1 MHVALMKGWLES
13 WTGTGNPWPAAR
25 PDRRGSRVHPAFV
38 VHYYPQSE
46 RQAILLFM
54 RERQRPQ
61 RGPVHYHA
69 GAFPPGTD
77 SFDWQVLLPHLGP
90 AAAAVARY
98 DAILQAMPDPGV
110 LLSPLATREAVL
122 SSRIEGT
129 RATMAEVLEFEAGA
143 VAGSPERRED
153 IHEILNCRGAMYEVE
168 QMLETLPVS
177 RRVICRAHE
186 VLLDSVRGAWKS
198 PGEYRRVPNWIG
210 PPGRGIEEA
219 RFVPPAA
226 HEIPDAMSRWERY
239 ANASA
244 ADVPDRLVQL
254 AVLHA
259 EFEALHPFLD
269 GNGRVGRMLIPLVLW
284 QWEMTERPYFYV
296 SGFLEA
302 HRSEYYDSL
311 LSVSRDREWTRWT
324 LFFLK
329 AVRAQAE
336 ENLVKARGI
345 LGLYDEL
352 KTGIPRMTR
361 SRYATPALDWLFRRP
376 VFSSTDF
383 VRGGGIPGSTA
394 RRFLTVLRT
403 NGVLKELVPSAGRRA
418 ALWVFPDLLNLAE
431 GRKVF

>member
-1 MHVALMKGWLES
+1 M
-13 WTGTGNPWPAAR
+13 R
-25 PDRRGSRVHPAFV
+25 DR
-38 VHYYPQSE
+38 QN
-46 RQAILLFM
+46 
-54 RERQRPQ
+54 PQ
-61 RGPVHYHA
+61 RGPVQYHA
-69 GAFPPGTD
+69 GAFPPGAD
-77 SFDWQVLLPHLGP
+77 SFDWQVLLPHVGP

-98 DAILQAMPDPGV
+98 DGILQAMPNSGV
-110 LLSPLATREAVL
+110 LLSPLSTQEAVL

-129 RATMAEVLEFEAGA
+129 QATMAEVLEFEAGA
-143 VAGSPERRED
+143 DAKSPERRED
-153 IHEILNCRGAMYEVE
+153 IHEILNYRRAMYKAE

-177 RRVICRAHE
+177 RRIICRAHE
-186 VLLDSVRGAWKS
+186 VLLDSVRGAGKS

-219 RFVPPAA
+219 RFLPPTAA
-226 HEIPDAMSRWERY
+226 EIPDAMSRWERY

-269 GNGRVGRMLIPLVLW
+269 GNGRVGRMLIPLMLW
-284 QWEMTERPYFYV
+284 QWDMIERPHFYV

-311 LSVSRDREWTRWT
+311 LSVSRDREWTTWT
-324 LFFLK
+324 LFFMK

-336 ENLVKARGI
+336 ENLAKARGI

-352 KTGIPRMTR
+352 KTSIPQMTR

-376 VFSSTDF
+376 IFSSTNF
-383 VRGGGIPGSTA
+383 VRGGDIPGPTA

-403 NGVLKELVPSAGRRA
+403 NGVLKVLVPSAGRRA

>member
-1 MHVALMKGWLES
+1 MSDTQG
-13 WTGTGNPWPAAR
+13 
-25 PDRRGSRVHPAFV
+25 
-38 VHYYPQSE
+38 
-46 RQAILLFM
+46 
-54 RERQRPQ
+54 PQ
-61 RGPVHYHA
+61 RSPVHYHA
-69 GAFPPGTD
+69 GAFPPVADG
-77 SFDWQVLLPHLGP
+77 FDWHVLLPHIGP
-90 AAAAVARY
+90 ATAAVARY
-98 DAILQAMPDPGV
+98 DGILQAMPNSGV
-110 LLSPLATREAVL
+110 LLSPLSTREAVL

-129 RATMAEVLEFEAGA
+129 QASMTEVLEFEAGVDA
-143 VAGSPERRED
+143 ESPERRED
-153 IHEILNCRGAMYEVE
+153 IHEILNYRRAMHEAE
-168 QMLETLPVS
+168 HMLETFPMS

-186 VLLDSVRGAWKS
+186 VLLDSVRGAGKS

-226 HEIPDAMSRWERY
+226 PEIPDAMSRWERY

-244 ADVPDRLVQL
+244 GDVPDRLVQL

-269 GNGRVGRMLIPLVLW
+269 GNGRVGRMLIPLMLW
-284 QWEMTERPYFYV
+284 QWGMVERPHFYV

-302 HRSEYYDSL
+302 HRSDYYESL
-311 LSVSRDREWTRWT
+311 LSVSRDRDWTTWT
-324 LFFLK
+324 LFFMQ

-345 LGLYDEL
+345 LGLYDDL
-352 KTGIPRMTR
+352 KTRIPRMTR
-361 SRYATPALDWLFRRP
+361 SRYATSALDWLFRRP

-383 VRGGGIPGSTA
+383 VRSADIPGPTA

-403 NGVLKELVPSAGRRA
+403 NDVLKELVPSAGRRA

>member
-1 MHVALMKGWLES
+1 MS
-13 WTGTGNPWPAAR
+13 
-25 PDRRGSRVHPAFV
+25 DRQS
-38 VHYYPQSE
+38 PQ
-46 RQAILLFM
+46 
-54 RERQRPQ
+54 P
-61 RGPVHYHA
+61 GPVRYHA
-69 GAFPPGTD
+69 GAFPPRTD
-77 SFDWQVLLPHLGP
+77 SFDWQVLLPHIGP
-90 AAAAVARY
+90 ASAAVARY
-98 DAILQAMPDPGV
+98 DGILQAMPNSGV
-110 LLSPLATREAVL
+110 LLSPLSTQEAVL

-129 RATMAEVLEFEAGA
+129 QASMTEVLEFEAGA
-143 VAGSPERRED
+143 AAESPERRED
-153 IHEILNCRGAMYEVE
+153 IHEILNYRRAMQEAE
-168 QMLETLPVS
+168 RMLETLPVS

-186 VLLDSVRGAWKS
+186 VLLDSVRGAGKS

-226 HEIPDAMSRWERY
+226 REIPDAMSKWERY

-244 ADVPDRLVQL
+244 GDVPDRLVQL

-269 GNGRVGRMLIPLVLW
+269 GNGRVGRMLIPLLLW
-284 QWEMTERPYFYV
+284 QWDMVERPHFYV

-302 HRSEYYDSL
+302 HRSDYYESL
-311 LSVSRDREWTRWT
+311 LSVSRDRDWTTWT
-324 LFFLK
+324 LFFMK

-336 ENLVKARGI
+336 ENLAKARGI
-345 LGLYDEL
+345 LGLYDDL
-352 KTGIPRMTR
+352 KTSIPKMTR

-383 VRGGGIPGSTA
+383 VRSADIPGPTA
-394 RRFLTVLRT
+394 RRFLAVLRT

-431 GRKVF
+431 GREVF

>member
-1 MHVALMKGWLES
+1 MS
-13 WTGTGNPWPAAR
+13 DTQ
-25 PDRRGSRVHPAFV
+25 S
-38 VHYYPQSE
+38 PQ
-46 RQAILLFM
+46 L
-54 RERQRPQ
+54 
-61 RGPVHYHA
+61 GPVHYHA
-69 GAFPPGTD
+69 GAFPPRAD
-77 SFDWQVLLPHLGP
+77 SFDWHVLLPHVGP

-98 DAILQAMPDPGV
+98 DGILQAMPNSGV
-110 LLSPLATREAVL
+110 LLSPLSTQEAVL

-129 RATMAEVLEFEAGA
+129 QASMTEVLEFEAGA
-143 VAGSPERRED
+143 AAESPERRED
-153 IHEILNCRGAMYEVE
+153 IHEILNYRRAMLEAE
-168 QMLETLPVS
+168 RMLETLPVS

-186 VLLDSVRGAWKS
+186 VLLDSVRGAGKS

-226 HEIPDAMSRWERY
+226 REIPDAMSRWERY

-244 ADVPDRLVQL
+244 DDVPDRLVQL

-269 GNGRVGRMLIPLVLW
+269 GNGRVGRMLIPLLLW
-284 QWEMTERPYFYV
+284 QWNMVERPHFYV

-302 HRSEYYDSL
+302 HRSDYYEAL
-311 LSVSRDREWTRWT
+311 LSVSRDRDWTTWT
-324 LFFLK
+324 LFFMK

-336 ENLVKARGI
+336 ENLAKARGI

-352 KTGIPRMTR
+352 KTSIPKMTR
-361 SRYATPALDWLFRRP
+361 SRYATPAVDWLFRRP

-383 VRGGGIPGSTA
+383 VRSADIPRPTA

-403 NGVLKELVPSAGRRA
+403 NGVLKELVPPAGRRA